1 MFKLFDTAIISL
13 KEFLKKKNIVKT
25 ESADDTKHAKLWLI
39 VKQDGNYF
47 RDGSQIVQRNPERH
61 HF

>member
-1 MFKLFDTAIISL
+1 M
-13 KEFLKKKNIVKT
+13 KT
-25 ESADDTKHAKLWLI
+25 ESSDDTKHAKLWL
-39 VKQDGNYF
+39 QDGNYF